1 VVLTAVVGYVMFQ
14 REAMGLGDAK
24 LMAMVGAFFGWK
36 VAVIGFLLA
45 PFIGLLYGG
54 PLLLMRDEHVMP
66 YGPFLALTSGVAII
80 FRDVLTGL
88 IEPAEYLVEALLA

>member
-1 VVLTAVVGYVMFQ
+1 
-14 REAMGLGDAK
+14 
-24 LMAMVGAFFGWK
+24 
-36 VAVIGFLLA
+36 
-45 PFIGLLYGG
+45 
-54 PLLLMRDEHVMP
+54 MRDEHVMP